1 MLGCIM
7 ASRADSIHPTD
18 QRIADLKGREEA
30 QRRLKR
36 IAKLMDSQIRVPVV
50 GLRIGAD
57 AILGLVPGFGDV
69 ITGAIGAYLIYEAQ
83 KLGIPRSAVVRM
95 VANIAVDTAIGAIPF
110 AGDIWDFFFRAN
122 DRNMQ
127 ILARH
132 IGGLPIDLP
141 YEDTAA
147 RR

>member
-1 MLGCIM
+1 MP
-7 ASRADSIHPTD
+7 SRIDSAHPTD

-30 QRRLKR
+30 QRRLQR
-36 IAKLMDSQIRVPVV
+36 LAKLMDSQVRVPVL

-57 AILGLVPGFGDV
+57 AVLGLVPGVGDV

-83 KLGIPRSAVVRM
+83 RLGVPRRALLRM
-95 VANIAVDTAIGAIPF
+95 VANVAFDTAIGAIPV
-110 AGDIWDFFFRAN
+110 AGDIWDFFFRSN
-122 DRNMQ
+122 DRNMR

-132 IGGLPIDLP
+132 VGGLPIDLP
-141 YEDTAA
+141 YEVAS

>member
-1 MLGCIM
+1 MLSCAM
-7 ASRADSIHPTD
+7 PARSVHPTD

-30 QRRLKR
+30 QRRLQR
-36 IAKLMDSQIRVPVV
+36 IAKLMDSQIRVPVI

-57 AILGLVPGFGDV
+57 AIIGLVPGVGDIV
-69 ITGAIGAYLIYEAQ
+69 TGAIGAYLIYEAQ
-83 KLGIPRSAVVRM
+83 RLGIPRAAVLRM
-95 VANIAVDTAIGAIPF
+95 VANIAFDTAIGAIPF

-132 IGGLPIDLP
+132 IGGLPVDVA
-141 YEDTAA
+141 YEDATK

>member
-1 MLGCIM
+1 MQ
-7 ASRADSIHPTD
+7 ARSVHPTD

-30 QRRLKR
+30 QRRLQR
-36 IAKLMDSQIRVPVV
+36 IAKLMDSQIRVPVI

-57 AILGLVPGFGDV
+57 AIIGLVPGVGDIV
-69 ITGAIGAYLIYEAQ
+69 TGAIGAYLIYEAQ
-83 KLGIPRSAVVRM
+83 RLGIPRAAVLRM
-95 VANIAVDTAIGAIPF
+95 VANIAFDTAIGAIPF

-132 IGGLPIDLP
+132 IGGLPVDVA
-141 YEDTAA
+141 YEDATK

>member
-1 MLGCIM
+1 MLGCIVP
-7 ASRADSIHPTD
+7 SRADSIHPTD
-18 QRIADLKGREEA
+18 RRIADLKGREQT
-30 QRRLKR
+30 QRRLQR
-36 IAKLMDSQIRVPVV
+36 
-50 GLRIGAD
+50 
-57 AILGLVPGFGDV
+57 

-83 KLGIPRSAVVRM
+83 RLGIPRSAVVRM

-132 IGGLPIDLP
+132 IGGLPVDLP
-141 YEDTAA
+141 YEDAA
-147 RR
+147 KRR

>member
-1 MLGCIM
+1 MLGCRM
-7 ASRADSIHPTD
+7 PSRSIHPAD
-18 QRIADLKGREEA
+18 QSIADLKGREEA
-30 QRRLKR
+30 QRRLRR
-36 IAKLMDSQIRVPVV
+36 IAKLMDSQIRVPGI

-57 AILGLVPGFGDV
+57 AVLGLVPGDGDV
-69 ITGAIGAYLIYEAQ
+69 ITGAIGAYLIYEAHR
-83 KLGIPRSAVVRM
+83 LGIPRSAVIRM
-95 VANIAVDTAIGAIPF
+95 IANIAVDTAIGTIPV

-141 YEDTAA
+141 YEDAA
-147 RR
+147 TRRR